1 MATNYSWQVDE
12 RRSNIPTDVRTD
24 ARPIAPS
31 SENRHTHQLRFFL
44 QLSVERIFLSIR
56 RAFLI
61 GLNRHRGNEEG
72 RVGFASILLVHWN
85 DHKSEKEIR

>member
-1 MATNYSWQVDE
+1 MDG
-12 RRSNIPTDVRTD
+12 PTDGRSQPL
-24 ARPIAPS
+24 RKI
-31 SENRHTHQLRFFL
+31 ETHQLGFFL
-44 QLSVERIFLSIR
+44 ELPVERIFLSIR

-85 DHKSEKEIR
+85 DHKSEKEIKLIIIY